1 MIYTVRFLVMALVE
15 AICFML
21 FMGTFFETG
30 SKKKSRSYV
39 IGTIVLFVFGAIV
52 SSIDMIFLRMFALI
66 ALWTIFSAI
75 FFKTRIL
82 WNITYS
88 IINYG
93 ICLISDGVVQL
104 IVIKDR
110 SIILNSD
117 DVKYTII
124 LMLAKLIQIII
135 VLLFRIIFKNKATDA
150 RLSYKFITLFMV
162 VPIMT
167 VILMLVFLMVEEH
180 MAMAVGTLILL
191 GLNVVFVLMMNI
203 ITDKER
209 RLADLKLMEENILS
223 QLSLHAELEQAY
235 GEQRKNTH
243 EFRHHIDCL
252 CSLLNNEEY
261 VSAREYVDKL
271 NEDLMEAVNM
281 LNTGN
286 PIVDSVL
293 NQKIISARNK
303 GINLIPVFNDLSKLR
318 IEKDDIVVILSNLLD
333 NAIEAC
339 ERLVKEKKEIK
350 LYIEDDAESTT
361 LVIKNSL
368 EKEILMNN
376 GRFITSKGDK
386 LKHGIGM
393 SNVKNKVEKYDGEC
407 MISTKDNTFSCIIHI
422 EYK

>member
-1 MIYTVRFLVMALVE
+1 MMALAE

-21 FMGTFFETG
+21 FMGTFFEAR

-39 IGTIVLFVFGAIV
+39 IGTIVVFILGVIV
-52 SSIDMIFLRMFALI
+52 SSIQIIFLRMFALI
-66 ALWTIFSAI
+66 ATWTLFS
-75 FFKTRIL
+75 FFFFEGHIL
-82 WNITYS
+82 WKLLFS
-88 IINYG
+88 IISYV
-93 ICLISDGVVQL
+93 ISLISDGLVQL
-104 IVIKDR
+104 IVTTDR

-117 DVKYTII
+117 NVKYTIT

-135 VLLFRIIFKNKATDA
+135 VLIFMISFKHKVSNEK
-150 RLSYKFITLFMV
+150 LSYKYIVIFMI

-167 VILMLVFLMVEEH
+167 VVLMLVFLMLKEH

-191 GLNVVFVLMMNI
+191 GLNVVFILMMNI

-209 RLADLKLMEENILS
+209 KLTELKLMEENALN
-223 QLSLHAELEQAY
+223 QLSLHNELEQAY
-235 GEQRKNTH
+235 GEQRKSTH

-252 CSLLNNEEY
+252 CGLLKNEDY
-261 VSAREYVDKL
+261 VYAKEYVDRL
-271 NEDLMEAVNM
+271 NRDFMETLKVF
-281 LNTGN
+281 NTGN

-318 IEKDDIVVILSNLLD
+318 MEKDDIVVILSNLLD

-339 ERLVKEKKEIK
+339 ERLAEEKKEIK

-361 LVIKNSL
+361 LVIKNPL

-393 SNVKNKVEKYDGEC
+393 SNVKNIVEKYDGEC